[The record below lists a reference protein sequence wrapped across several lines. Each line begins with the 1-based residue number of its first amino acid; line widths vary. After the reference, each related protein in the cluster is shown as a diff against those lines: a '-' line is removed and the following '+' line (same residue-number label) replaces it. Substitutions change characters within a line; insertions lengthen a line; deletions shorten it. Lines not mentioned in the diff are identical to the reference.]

1 MTTNHHSRQ
10 RAAPS
15 SGTSPDLNEQERNGG
30 DYLNK
35 NILESVMKRHG
46 DTGGELAAYLGM
58 ARSTFSMK
66 INETETSPG
75 NNAEFTQGE
84 IMKIKQ
90 RYNLTA
96 EELDEIFFATK
107 VS

>member
-1 MTTNHHSRQ
+1 M
-10 RAAPS
+10 
-15 SGTSPDLNEQERNGG
+15 
-30 DYLNK
+30 NK

-46 DTGGELAAYLGM
+46 DTGEKLAIYLGI

-66 INETETSPG
+66 INETEITPG
-75 NNAEFTQGE
+75 NNAEFTQSE

-90 RYNLTA
+90 RYGLTA
-96 EELDEIFFATK
+96 EELEEIFFATT

>member
-1 MTTNHHSRQ
+1 M
-10 RAAPS
+10 
-15 SGTSPDLNEQERNGG
+15 
-30 DYLNK
+30 NK
-35 NILESVMKRHG
+35 NVLESVMKRHG
-46 DTGGELAAYLGM
+46 DTGGDLAAYLDM

-66 INETETSPG
+66 INEVETSSG
-75 NNAEFTQGE
+75 GHAEFTQGE

-96 EELDEIFFATK
+96 DELCEIFFASA